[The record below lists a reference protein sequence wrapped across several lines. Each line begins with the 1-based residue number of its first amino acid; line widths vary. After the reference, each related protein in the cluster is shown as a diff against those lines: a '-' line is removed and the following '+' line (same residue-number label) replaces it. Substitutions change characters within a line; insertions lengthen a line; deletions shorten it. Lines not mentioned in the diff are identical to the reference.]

1 MKKELITLTGSLGS
15 GKSSTTKGVAEI
27 LGYERFSAGDFQR
40 AAAASLGLTY
50 DEYQKVAEKDP
61 SWDRKADDALIAAG
75 GIEHRV
81 IDARLGYHFI
91 PDSFKVFLYLE
102 PKIAAERILKDAA
115 VNPARSK
122 ETVDGIQSVDTIVA
136 GIEERLASEIRR
148 YQKHY
153 GINDVYDRK
162 YFDLYIDTSQ
172 HPLEEVIAMVVE
184 GYQKWLRTEAK

>member
-1 MKKELITLTGSLGS
+1 MKREIITLTGSLGS
-15 GKSSTTKGVAEI
+15 GKSSAARGVAEA
-27 LGYERFSAGDFQR
+27 LHYEHFSAGDFQR

-50 DEYQKVAEKDP
+50 DEYQKIAEQDP

-75 GIEHRV
+75 QVSHRLIE
-81 IDARLGYHFI
+81 ARLGYHFI
-91 PDSFKVFLYLE
+91 PDSFKVFFYLN

-122 ETVDGIQSVDTIVA
+122 ETTGGVQSVDTIVD
-136 GIEERLASEIRR
+136 GIKERLASEIRR

-153 GINDVYDRK
+153 GIPDVYDRK

-172 HPLEEVIAMVVE
+172 YPLDEVIQMVVAE
-184 GYQKWLRTEAK
+184 YKKWLEK

>member
-1 MKKELITLTGSLGS
+1 MKKEVITLTGSLGS
-15 GKSSTTKGVAEI
+15 GKSSTSTGVAKA

-75 GIEHRV
+75 EVPHRIIE
-81 IDARLGYHFI
+81 ARLGYHFI
-91 PDSFKVFLYLE
+91 PDSFRVFLYLD
-102 PKIAAERILKDAA
+102 PKIAAERILKDAL
-115 VNPARSK
+115 VNPARNK
-122 ETVDGIQSVDTIVA
+122 ETVDGAHDVDTIHA

-153 GINDVYDRK
+153 GIPDVYDRK
-162 YFDLYIDTSQ
+162 YFDLYIDTSK
-172 HPLEEVIAMVVE
+172 HPLDEVIQMVITSYE
-184 GYQKWLRTEAK
+184 GWLKK